1 MIAVATDQLAAMV
14 ILSATL
20 IRQIVDV
27 VVENAIQEI
36 LVLLVDSTMYAQQTV
51 NNVVQMSQHL
61 VNKETTV

>member
-14 ILSATL
+14 ILSAIL
-20 IRQIVDV
+20 IRQIVIV